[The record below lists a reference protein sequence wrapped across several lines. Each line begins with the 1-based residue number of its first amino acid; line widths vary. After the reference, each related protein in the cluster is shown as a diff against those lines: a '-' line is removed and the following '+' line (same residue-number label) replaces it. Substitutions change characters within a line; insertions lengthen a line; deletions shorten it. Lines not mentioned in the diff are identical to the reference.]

1 MDDRITIDLDRE
13 TYEALS
19 RQAQLHGRSVD
30 EEAGE
35 IVRRS
40 IVPQGPEGID
50 YVAWARRIRA
60 MTPKGVKQTDSVR
73 LVREDRDHGHSIDR
87 R

>member
-1 MDDRITIDLDRE
+1 MDDRITIDLDRQ

-19 RQAQLHGRSVD
+19 RQAETHGRSVN
-30 EEAGE
+30 EEAVD

-40 IVPQGPEGID
+40 VVSKGSEDVD

-60 MTPKGVKQTDSVR
+60 MTPKGVKQTDSVQ
-73 LVREDRDHGHSIDR
+73 LIREDRDHGHSIDR